1 MLISI
6 SQSISSE
13 FKSLGFSLVEL
24 MIGVAVLAIVMSIAF
39 PSFNAML
46 KNSQIRNAAESIQNG
61 IQMARAEAVKRNI
74 PVQFDLRGTNSAW
87 TICVQPSPAASCPA
101 TDNTT
106 TIQSRAVDE
115 GSSSNITIAT
125 TDAAPFVFNSF
136 GAMSSPVPASNGLVG
151 VTVDLNTSTLSAA
164 ESRELRV
171 NIGAGGNIRMC
182 DPNIAS
188 GSRAC

>member
-1 MLISI
+1 MLIAI
-6 SQSISSE
+6 SQPLFS
-13 FKSLGFSLVEL
+13 KTKLLGFSLVEL
-24 MIGVAVLAIVMSIAF
+24 MIGVAVLAIIMSIAF

-46 KNSQIRNAAESIQNG
+46 KNSQIRNATESIQNG
-61 IQMARAEAVKRNI
+61 IQMARAEAVKRNT

-87 TICVQPSPAASCPA
+87 TICVRPSPAASCPV
-101 TDNTT
+101 TDNAT

-115 GSSSNITIAT
+115 GSSSNVTVTT

-136 GAMSSPVPASNGLVG
+136 GAMVSPVPVSSGLVG

-182 DPNIAS
+182 DPNISS

>member
-1 MLISI
+1 MLIAI
-6 SQSISSE
+6 SQPMSSE

-24 MIGVAVLAIVMSIAF
+24 MIGVAVLAIIMSIAF

-61 IQMARAEAVKRNI
+61 IQVARTEAVKRNV

-87 TICVQPSPAASCPA
+87 TVCVQPSPAASCPA
-101 TDNTT
+101 TDNAT
-106 TIQSRAVDE
+106 TIQSRAIGE
-115 GSSSNITIAT
+115 GTSTDIAITTTNAT
-125 TDAAPFVFNSF
+125 PFVFNSF
-136 GAMSSPVPASNGLVG
+136 GAMTSPVPSSTGLVA
-151 VTVDLNTSTLSAA
+151 VTADLNTSVLSAA

-188 GSRAC
+188 GPRAC